1 MAEFSDFIS
10 QVVPV
15 LHAHVPGDLVFWTQ
29 DELLRWLDDRVKNL
43 AKKGAF
49 VVRNTITLVDATA
62 TYDLP
67 DRTLSVIHVAH
78 ASKPVKASSTT
89 ELEASTPTFAT
100 TTGDA
105 LERWYA
111 DRIGAGKIGLQ
122 PVPNAV
128 AVAAAAT
135 AEVITHEYPA
145 TVDGVET
152 ITIPVPLV
160 VLDMFAVEVIAEA
173 YRREGDSQMPEAAQQ
188 LDKLAGLYQS
198 AVEQLWGSR

>member
-1 MAEFSDFIS
+1 MPETTDFIS
-10 QVVPV
+10 QVVPC
-15 LHAHVPGDLVFWTQ
+15 LHGHVAADLVFWSQ
-29 DELLRWLDDRVKNL
+29 EELLRWLDDRVKHL

-49 VVRNTITLVDATA
+49 VVRNTVTIVNGTA

-67 DRTLSVIHVAH
+67 ARTLSVIHVAH
-78 ASKPVKASSTT
+78 ASKPIKASSTT
-89 ELEASTPTFAT
+89 ELESRTPAFAT
-100 TTGDA
+100 ATGDA
-105 LERWYA
+105 PERWYT
-111 DRIGAGKIGLQ
+111 DRIGAGKIGFQ

-128 AVAAAAT
+128 AVAAAST

-145 TVDGVET
+145 PADGVET
-152 ITIPVPLV
+152 VSIPVPLV

-173 YRREGDSQMPEAAQQ
+173 YRREGDSQCPEIAQH

>member
-1 MAEFSDFIS
+1 MADFSDFIS
-10 QVVPV
+10 QTVPV
-15 LHAHVPGDLVFWTQ
+15 LHGHVAADLVFWSQ
-29 DELLRWLDDRVKNL
+29 DELLRWLDDRVKHL
-43 AKKGAF
+43 ATKGAF
-49 VVRNTITLVDATA
+49 VVRNTVALVNGTA
-62 TYDLP
+62 SYDQP

-78 ASKPVKASSTT
+78 NHKPLKASSSN
-89 ELEASTPTFAT
+89 ELEALTPTFDT

-111 DRIGAGKIGLQ
+111 DNTSISFQ

-128 AVAAAAT
+128 AVAAAST

-145 TVDGVET
+145 TVDGVEAVD
-152 ITIPVPLV
+152 IPVPLV

-173 YRREGDSQMPEAAQQ
+173 YRREGDSQLPEAAQQ